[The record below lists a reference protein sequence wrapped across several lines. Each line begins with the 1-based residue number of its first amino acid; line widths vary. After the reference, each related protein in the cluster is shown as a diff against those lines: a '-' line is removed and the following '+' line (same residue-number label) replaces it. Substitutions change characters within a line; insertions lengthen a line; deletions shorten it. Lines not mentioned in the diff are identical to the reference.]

1 MSAWPVELLEMAGQT
16 VLYNATVVDGSS
28 SGPRDGLTI
37 KIEGGLIRS
46 VDQGDPTERHGSAVR
61 AIDVEGRFVTPGFI
75 DAHVHLTGVRN
86 YDPYHRYLEA
96 SRDVRLIMAMQDMDA
111 AFRAGFT
118 GMRDLG
124 VGGLG
129 GALREIVGSGAV
141 IGPRIASPHEAISH
155 TGGPCD
161 WPFLPS
167 EVVSL
172 LEPRGQIVDGV
183 DACRRAVRSNFRNGA
198 TLTKIMVTSG
208 NLAIPQLRQPR
219 EIWTD
224 EELLALVDE
233 GHKHGGLVA
242 AHCMGS
248 AGVRRAVLAGA
259 DTIEH
264 GGIEDG
270 WDVLELMAER
280 QAILVP
286 TLAFYYWASEG
297 LGSLG
302 PAAVDAAR
310 AKLERQLEM
319 VRRAHRAGV
328 PIALGTDTGS
338 RFGVGQNALEMA
350 LLVESGLSP
359 ATAIAAA
366 TRVAARALGWDQS
379 LGSVEAGK
387 LADLLVFEANPLE
400 SVRPNRQCPPPPAM
414 VLFTPDRSLPATP
427 H

>member
-1 MSAWPVELLEMAGQT
+1 MSSGSAELLEMHGDV
-16 VLYNATVVDGSS
+16 VLHNATVVD
-28 SGPRDGLTI
+28 PLRATVRDGLTI
-37 KIEGGLIRS
+37 GIEDGVIRS
-46 VDQGDPTERHGSAVR
+46 IDAAEASVSRQDAVR
-61 AIDVEGRFVTPGFI
+61 SIDVEGRFVTPGFI

-96 SRDVRLIMAMQDMDA
+96 SRDIRLIMALQDMDA

-129 GALREIVGSGAV
+129 GALRDIVESGAV
-141 IGPRIASPHEAISH
+141 KGPRIASPHEAISH

-161 WPFLPS
+161 WPFLPVD
-167 EVVSL
+167 VVSL
-172 LEPRGQIVDGV
+172 LQPRGQIVDGV
-183 DACRRAVRSNFRNGA
+183 DACRRAVRSNFRNGG

-208 NLAIPQLRQPR
+208 NLAIPQLRVPR

-248 AGVRRAVLAGA
+248 AGVRRAVAAGA

-270 WDVLELMAER
+270 WDVLDFMAER

-297 LGSLG
+297 QGSLG
-302 PAAVDAAR
+302 QAAVDAAR
-310 AKLERQLEM
+310 AKLDRQMEM
-319 VRRAHRAGV
+319 VRRADRAGV

-338 RFGVGQNALEMA
+338 RFGVGQNASEMA

-359 ATAIAAA
+359 AAALAAA
-366 TRVAARALGWDQS
+366 TQVAARALGWDGH
-379 LGSVEAGK
+379 LGTVEPGK
-387 LADLLVFEANPLE
+387 VADLLVFDANPLDGIG
-400 SVRPNRQCPPPPAM
+400 PKRQCPPPPAM
-414 VLFTPDRSLPATP
+414 VLYAPSRSLPATP
-427 H
+427 S

>member
-1 MSAWPVELLEMAGQT
+1 MSGQ
-16 VLYNATVVDGSS
+16 VIVDNATVVDARRSEPQRGMTITID
-28 SGPRDGLTI
+28 DGV
-37 KIEGGLIRS
+37 IRS
-46 VDQGDPTERHGSAVR
+46 VDSTKPTESGQSAVR
-61 AIDVEGRFVTPGFI
+61 VVDARGRFVTPGFI

-96 SRDVRLIMAMQDMDA
+96 SRDVRLIMALQDMDA

-118 GMRDLG
+118 GLRDLG

-129 GALREIVGSGAV
+129 GPLRQIVESGAV
-141 IGPRIASPHEAISH
+141 TGPRLASPHDAISH

-172 LEPRGQIVDGV
+172 LQPRGSIVDGV
-183 DACRRAVRSNFRNGA
+183 DACRRAVRANFRNGA

-208 NLAIPQLRQPR
+208 NLAIPQLRRPR

-224 EELLALVDE
+224 DELLALVDE

-242 AHCMGS
+242 AHCMG
-248 AGVRRAVLAGA
+248 APGVRRAVLAGA

-280 QAILVP
+280 GAILVP

-297 LGSLG
+297 RGSLG
-302 PAAVDAAR
+302 QAAVDAAR
-310 AKLERQLEM
+310 VKLDKQMEM
-319 VRRAHRAGV
+319 VRRAHDAGV
-328 PIALGTDTGS
+328 LIALGTDTGS
-338 RFGVGQNALEMA
+338 RFGVGENALEMA

-359 ATAIAAA
+359 ANALAAA
-366 TRVAARALGWDQS
+366 TKVSAQALGWDSS
-379 LGSVEAGK
+379 LGSVEPGM
-387 LADLLVFEANPLE
+387 LADLLVFDTSPLA
-400 SVRPNRQCPPPPAM
+400 SIQATRQCPPPPAM
-414 VLFTPDRSLPATP
+414 VLYAPNRSQPATP
-427 H
+427 N